1 MRLSAKVAA
10 PIAVLA
16 ISSAIALTMVV
27 NQPAAESRGATAVAP
42 LVQVQR
48 AALAPVKLTVRAQGT
63 VEPRTES
70 ELVSEVA
77 GRIVWVSPDLAS
89 GGLFAENDVLARI
102 DPRDYEVALEG
113 AQAALARAKSNL
125 ALASS
130 VLERQRSMRSR
141 GAASRQAFDDATH
154 AQASA
159 EAGVR
164 EARVA
169 VRRAE
174 LDLERSEIRAPFAGR
189 VRTKHV
195 DVGRY
200 LGRGEAIARIYSIDY
215 AEVRLPISDA
225 DLAFLD
231 LPSDYRERTPLAAA
245 EAAGQMSEADAAP
258 EPAASTRPAVTLSA
272 EYAGELH
279 SWTGHVVRTEGAL
292 DARTRMINV
301 VARVD
306 DPYDREGGGR
316 RTPLP
321 VGLFV
326 DAEIEGRLVEDV
338 VELPRA
344 ALRRDGRVWVVDED
358 DHLHVRRVAVL
369 RSGRQHTW
377 IREGLE
383 PGEKVVTSSLE
394 VVSEGMKVRAA
405 ERAARRDAAT
415 SSGQEGPAS

>member
-1 MRLSAKVAA
+1 
-10 PIAVLA
+10 
-16 ISSAIALTMVV
+16 
-27 NQPAAESRGATAVAP
+27 
-42 LVQVQR
+42 
-48 AALAPVKLTVRAQGT
+48 
-63 VEPRTES
+63 
-70 ELVSEVA
+70 
-77 GRIVWVSPDLAS
+77 
-89 GGLFAENDVLARI
+89 
-102 DPRDYEVALEG
+102 
-113 AQAALARAKSNL
+113 
-125 ALASS
+125 
-130 VLERQRSMRSR
+130 MRSR

-200 LGRGEAIARIYSIDY
+200 LSRGEAVARIYSIDY

-231 LPSDYRERTPLAAA
+231 LPGDYRERAPRPP
-245 EAAGQMSEADAAP
+245 ADAAAAGVDADARA
-258 EPAASTRPAVTLSA
+258 EPDAPTWPAVTLSA

-279 SWTGHVVRTEGAL
+279 RWTGHVVRTEGAL

-306 DPYDREGGGR
+306 DPYDREGGGQR
-316 RTPLP
+316 PPLP

-326 DAEIEGRLVEDV
+326 DAEIEGRLVEGV
-338 VELPRA
+338 FELPRA
-344 ALRRDGRVWVVDED
+344 ALRRENQVWVVDED
-358 DHLHVRRVAVL
+358 DRLHVRRVAVL
-369 RSGRQHTW
+369 RSGREHTW
-377 IREGLE
+377 IETGLE
-383 PGEKVVTSSLE
+383 AGDQVVTSSLE
-394 VVSEGMKVRAA
+394 VVSEGMKVRVAK
-405 ERAARRDAAT
+405 RAARRDGA
-415 SSGQEGPAS
+415 SSADPGGPAS